1 METFFAILSVIFAS
15 GVFMLYFKFIVEY
28 DSEEAVRK
36 RRAKYM
42 RNYYNK
48 RKQ

>member
-1 METFFAILSVIFAS
+1 
-15 GVFMLYFKFIVEY
+15 MLYFKFIIEY

-36 RRAKYM
+36 RKAKYM

>member
-15 GVFMLYFKFIVEY
+15 GVFMLYFKFIIEY

-36 RRAKYM
+36 RKAKYM